1 MEGVGWGWG
10 GRRACGAAQC
20 VSADV
25 FPPSH
30 AHSLFFSQARTATT
44 VLGPGRPACRTRPA
58 TGFSRPGCRRVAA
71 PPNRTRRAGRG
82 PAAGPR
88 RGGVI
93 GRGRWGWRRGPWR
106 GPPACSRCPPY
117 RPAQARPRVSLRV
130 TFDPSQPPS
139 QLPSQPPTQARVNR
153 WWAGLRVHVQAEAS
167 AAPRR
172 PQLTLPGPGVGVA
185 AGRHL
190 VVLGVGGHVEVAV
203 PAQVHQDHLPPPA
216 PPPPRARVSGDPPR
230 QHSRRSRA

>member
-1 MEGVGWGWG
+1 M
-10 GRRACGAAQC
+10 RRGTVRQRRRF
-20 VSADV
+20 ST
-25 FPPSH
+25 SH
-30 AHSLFFSQARTATT
+30 AHSLFFSQARTAAT

-58 TGFSRPGCRRVAA
+58 TGFSRPGCRRVAV
-71 PPNRTRRAGRG
+71 PPNRIRRAGRG

-106 GPPACSRCPPY
+106 GPPACSRCPPS

-139 QLPSQPPTQARVNR
+139 QLPSQPPTQARVTR
-153 WWAGLRVHVQAEAS
+153 WWAGLRVQAEAS

-172 PQLTLPGPGVGVA
+172 PRLTLPGPGVGVA

-203 PAQVHQDHLPPPA
+203 PAQVHQDHLSPPPA